1 MMPPMQPMLS
11 YSSKLAYGLGQAS
24 EGMKNSAFNTFLLL
38 YYSQVLGLSPALAG
52 LALLTS
58 LVFDAVTDP
67 LTGSLSD
74 SWRGRFGR
82 RHGFMYASAIPM
94 AITFYFV
101 WTPPGGLGQM
111 GLFAWMLT
119 WTVLS
124 RGAMTL
130 YHVPHLAL
138 GAELSGDYAERTR
151 IVGYRIFFGFL
162 GGASLF
168 AVARGVFMRPTAELA
183 EGQLNALAYPPMGL
197 WFGIAMGVLI
207 VLSAAGTHSRIPY
220 LPQPPADVEPFSF
233 RRLWREVVEAIENP
247 SFRVFFF
254 GLFVF
259 FVARGVDGA
268 LGIYMGTF
276 FWKLGSGA
284 VTLPLAGLVGVLIGT
299 VLWAGLAR
307 RMEKKPMFMTGI
319 IGFSVFTMLLPIAK
333 LVGAFPA
340 EASASY
346 VPTIYFFTFVASVFG
361 AAGLVSAGA
370 MLADISDE
378 HELRTGRRQEG
389 IFFGA
394 LSFSGKASAG
404 LGNWIGGIALAAIS
418 FPVQAAVEDV
428 DPWTV
433 IQLALIY
440 GPGVLLLVI
449 VSIVMVSR
457 YHLTRERHTEIQR
470 QLEERRRAAAPAS

>member
-1 MMPPMQPMLS
+1 MAPMQPKLG
-11 YSSKLAYGLGQAS
+11 YSSKLAYGIGQAS
-24 EGMKNSAFNTFLLL
+24 EGMKNSAFGTFLLL

-52 LALLTS
+52 FALLAS

-74 SWRGRFGR
+74 SWHGRWGR
-82 RHGFMYASAIPM
+82 RHGFMYVSAIPM
-94 AITFYFV
+94 AVTFYFV
-101 WTPPGGLGQM
+101 WTPPDGLGQA
-111 GLFAWMLT
+111 GLFGWMLT
-119 WTVLS
+119 WTVLA

-138 GAELSGDYAERTR
+138 GAELSNDYAERTR
-151 IVGYRIFFGFL
+151 VVGYRIFFGFA
-162 GGASLF
+162 GGAALF
-168 AVARGVFMRPTAELA
+168 AVARAVFMRPTPEFA

-197 WFGIAMGVLI
+197 WFGIAMGLI
-207 VLSAAGTHSRIPY
+207 ILLSGLGTHSRIPY
-220 LPQPPADVEPFSF
+220 LPKPARDTEGFSF
-233 RRLWREVVEAIENP
+233 RRLWREVGEALENP

-254 GLFVF
+254 GLFLF

-284 VTLPLAGLVGVLIGT
+284 VTLPLAGLVGVLVGT

-307 RMEKKPMFMTGI
+307 HLEKKPMFMTGI
-319 IGFSVFTMLLPIAK
+319 IGFSIFTMLLPIAK

-340 EASASY
+340 ESSSAY
-346 VPTIYFFTFVASVFG
+346 VPSIYFFTFVASFFG

-418 FPVQAAVEDV
+418 FPLQAAVEDV
-428 DPWTV
+428 APWTV
-433 IQLALIY
+433 TQLALIY

-457 YHLTRERHTEIQR
+457 YRLTRERHAEIQV
-470 QLEERRRAAAPAS
+470 QLDARRRAAAPAA